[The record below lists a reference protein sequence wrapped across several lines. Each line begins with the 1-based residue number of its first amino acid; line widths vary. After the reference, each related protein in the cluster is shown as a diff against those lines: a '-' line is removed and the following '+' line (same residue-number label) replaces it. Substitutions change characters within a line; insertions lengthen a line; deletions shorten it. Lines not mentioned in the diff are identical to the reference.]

1 MEFPPNCFKGFTSSE
16 EQALKETMM
25 MMRNATSSSSSS
37 LILDNERG
45 EIVRSL
51 VRHGSI
57 LHHNNDNY
65 NYNNYNYN
73 YNGNQKGVKAEKALM
88 ALRNH
93 SEAERRRRERIN
105 GHLSML
111 RSLIPGTNKMD
122 KASLLAEVISHLK
135 QLRRTATETTK
146 GVLIPMDIDEVKVE
160 QQDDNTLDAS
170 SYSIR
175 ASLCCEYKHEVLS
188 DLKEALDGLHL
199 KTIRAEIATL
209 GSRMMNLFV
218 ITGSND
224 DEVNIKDVISSV
236 RQALKSVLDKFYAS
250 QEFSESN
257 TLSNKRRRMSFF
269 TPSDS
274 SSLGDL
280 W

>member
-1 MEFPPNCFKGFTSSE
+1 
-16 EQALKETMM
+16 MM
-25 MMRNATSSSSSS
+25 MKGSCGRTTSSSSS
-37 LILDNERG
+37 LVLDSERG
-45 EIVRSL
+45 EIVRAL
-51 VRHGSI
+51 VRPGTI
-57 LHHNNDNY
+57 HHHH
-65 NYNNYNYN
+65 
-73 YNGNQKGVKAEKALM
+73 QKGAKAEKALM

-122 KASLLAEVISHLK
+122 KASLLAEVLSHLK

-160 QQDDNTLDAS
+160 QQIDNSLDGS

-188 DLKEALDGLHL
+188 DLKEALDGLQL

-218 ITGSND
+218 ITGSKD
-224 DEVNIKDVISSV
+224 DVNIKDVMSSV

-257 TLSNKRRRMSFF
+257 TLSNKRRRMSFL
-269 TPSDS
+269 TPSNS
-274 SSLGDL
+274 SSLGDF

>member
-1 MEFPPNCFKGFTSSE
+1 
-16 EQALKETMM
+16 
-25 MMRNATSSSSSS
+25 MRGGCGRTTSSSSS
-37 LILDNERG
+37 LVLDSERG
-45 EIVRSL
+45 EIVRAL
-51 VRHGSI
+51 VRPGSI
-57 LHHNNDNY
+57 HPHPHH
-65 NYNNYNYN
+65 
-73 YNGNQKGVKAEKALM
+73 QKGAKAEKALM

-160 QQDDNTLDAS
+160 QQDDNSLDES

-199 KTIRAEIATL
+199 KTSRAEIATL

-218 ITGSND
+218 ITGSKD
-224 DEVNIKDVISSV
+224 DVNIKDVMTSV
-236 RQALKSVLDKFYAS
+236 HQALKSVLDKFYAS

-274 SSLGDL
+274 SSLGDF